1 MTYKDALIRSS
12 LLGDLRTVPGLKA
25 KALSERIL
33 LDIHYRKAT
42 DEWVRAREVIAS
54 EAEATEDMK
63 TEILE
68 KKVMEECGVSE
79 RRMSAEAFEQT
90 AEAAL
95 LKGGIN
101 SFLSAEG
108 KEIPAEVWLG
118 VFAEML
124 VEN

>member
-101 SFLSAEG
+101 SFLSADG